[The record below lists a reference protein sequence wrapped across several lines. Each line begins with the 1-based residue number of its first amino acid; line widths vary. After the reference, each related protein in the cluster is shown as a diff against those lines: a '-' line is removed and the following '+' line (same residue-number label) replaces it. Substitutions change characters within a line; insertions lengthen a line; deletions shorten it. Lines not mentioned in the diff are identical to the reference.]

1 MAFFGTPTVE
11 QPSEEEMLGLLQ
23 MPKTQGGILGFLRN
37 PAVSAALGGMSRG
50 FTQAAAAGTPTGLGL
65 ATGLAGGAQAFGAWE
80 EAQAKAA
87 AERVNQIAQARRGE
101 TDYRY
106 QLGLIA
112 KRLMRDE
119 GMDEESAYIAAQQEM
134 AGRPFE
140 QRKELSQQGFSQ
152 SQALALLKYK
162 LDNNLEITKRDLD
175 MAYGP
180 QLAGA
185 QERAK
190 AEAAAG
196 VEAEKDVRKAESTVS
211 VIDEIKTLI
220 PQSYVGGGMNSI
232 SRALTSVGMAPDD
245 EKAQNTAKIQALAT
259 QLKFMAK
266 PPGLGAM
273 TDSEWR
279 IITDAIGDPTTGDKG
294 TYAAALDAL
303 RYALEGRMPPDSV
316 REAYGGESSK
326 GEASPTKQSAPSG
339 EQVWV
344 RDPKTGKMARS
355 Q

>member
-50 FTQAAAAGTPTGLGL
+50 FTQAAAAGTPAGLGL

-140 QRKELSQQGFSQ
+140 QRG
-152 SQALALLKYK
+152 ALMDKQHS
-162 LDNNLEITKRDLD
+162 NEIAREFIKDQIAKGQMSYEMGMRLAQEPDI
-175 MAYGP
+175 AAAIEKAK
-180 QLAGA
+180 AGA
-185 QERAK
+185 TREFELEVGAESADTAVGILSGLESALSGLPSPARIRLEGAK
-190 AEAAAG
+190 AFFGIGDGQILAKLGQARALSGQMIGYVQKLPGAATDREFPYFMASAGVVADDNEPKEVRLAAAQ
-196 VEAEKDVRKAESTVS
+196 EAKKYFENIVRRQEKRKATR
-211 VIDEIKTLI
+211 DGMKPGATTTPDATPAGKTMRWN
-220 PQSYVGGGMNSI
+220 PQ
-232 SRALTSVGMAPDD
+232 
-245 EKAQNTAKIQALAT
+245 
-259 QLKFMAK
+259 
-266 PPGLGAM
+266 
-273 TDSEWR
+273 
-279 IITDAIGDPTTGDKG
+279 TG
-294 TYAAALDAL
+294 
-303 RYALEGRMPPDSV
+303 RVE
-316 REAYGGESSK
+316 
-326 GEASPTKQSAPSG
+326 
-339 EQVWV
+339 
-344 RDPKTGKMARS
+344 
-355 Q
+355 